1 MRLRVT
7 KSKNTDI
14 FYVIKTVY
22 IKGKEKTI
30 IVEKLGNILI
40 AAHTYDAF
48 GKSVYEYGYNEFRCI
63 HIEF

>member
-30 IVEKLGNILI
+30 IVVGISIMTPTIPAIIPTILFTQI
-40 AAHTYDAF
+40 
-48 GKSVYEYGYNEFRCI
+48 
-63 HIEF
+63 